1 MGLTQL
7 SNCLTFGGLVLVSI
21 DSYDSEKGRI
31 LQHFLSSTRF
41 AFLCTFGI
49 RQVKKHWEKPSRN
62 QAKRKC
68 EKTETTRPQQK
79 MIEKGETN
87 WDAIRRNYQYHPHW
101 NAGNS
106 ATAGRE
112 AAAVINYNV
121 LVQSSM
127 YKYRT
132 RFFKEDARSSS
143 RAVPRLQKH

>member
-1 MGLTQL
+1 M
-7 SNCLTFGGLVLVSI
+7 
-21 DSYDSEKGRI
+21 
-31 LQHFLSSTRF
+31 QHFLSSTRF

-49 RQVKKHWEKPSRN
+49 RREKTHWGKTSRN

-112 AAAVINYNV
+112 AAAVINYGCRVAFTSTAHAFSKKTHGPPLEQYRDCRNTDEQACQQDDKMDDRRE
-121 LVQSSM
+121 LPDEATTHAQPSM
-127 YKYRT
+127 
-132 RFFKEDARSSS
+132 
-143 RAVPRLQKH
+143 

>member
-1 MGLTQL
+1 MA
-7 SNCLTFGGLVLVSI
+7 
-21 DSYDSEKGRI
+21 
-31 LQHFLSSTRF
+31 STRF

-49 RQVKKHWEKPSRN
+49 RQVKNHWEKPSRN

-112 AAAVINYNV
+112 AAAVINYWCRVAFTNTAHAFSKKTHGHPPR
-121 LVQSSM
+121 LC
-127 YKYRT
+127 T
-132 RFFKEDARSSS
+132 ARSSKSSQISVKLLHILLKFQQKS
-143 RAVPRLQKH
+143 RFFSSFSRQVLHQFQ